1 MCVILL
7 WPSKITCS
15 LILMQNVLNVWV
27 FEDNLI
33 EKLVFGR
40 FWLNYS
46 VFKKLLIS
54 YSCISFMKHYALR
67 SFCIKLLCFSKKIDF
82 FFFPIFGFWP
92 DFFYASFI
100 FRIHMHCIDFL
111 YPSCRFAIISLI
123 IFTHNMHTLY
133 YFRHSTWFKNW
144 LINFWVLYTF

>member
-46 VFKKLLIS
+46 VFEKLLIS

-67 SFCIKLLCFSKKIDF
+67 SFCIKLLCFSKKFDF
-82 FFFPIFGFWP
+82 FFFFRFSILDQIFFMHHLCLGFTCI
-92 DFFYASFI
+92 ALI
-100 FRIHMHCIDFL
+100 FCIHLAILQSYLSLFSHITCIH
-111 YPSCRFAIISLI
+111 FANLGTQLDLKID
-123 IFTHNMHTLY
+123 
-133 YFRHSTWFKNW
+133 
-144 LINFWVLYTF
+144 